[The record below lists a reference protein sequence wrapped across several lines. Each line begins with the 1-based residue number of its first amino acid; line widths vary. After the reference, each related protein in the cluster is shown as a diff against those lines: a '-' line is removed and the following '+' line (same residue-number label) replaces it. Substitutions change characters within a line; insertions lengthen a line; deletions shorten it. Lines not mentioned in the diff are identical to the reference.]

1 MERLTKE
8 TLAVMSKEELQEAV
22 ETLQSRLEVA
32 ERQIEQMKAEA
43 EIGKKYIEHLK
54 AEAFRLIRAVEGENS
69 PILKLID
76 RADVDTLRQIVD
88 EYIERGKEKFKAVST
103 EKVASEE
110 ITKERLLQAD
120 YSELLKLK
128 ERFISG

>member
-76 RADVDTLRQIVD
+76 RADADTLRQIVD
-88 EYIERGKEKFKAVST
+88 EYMERGKEKFKAVST